1 MTTLFI
7 ESFTSDFTVY
17 LEYPIENP
25 KTISLL
31 NSTLYDDLYNH
42 FSKRDYY
49 FVYSDLVDPS
59 HSLSFGKPSEI
70 LATVKSDSINGED
83 SPIQVK
89 ARTLQSVHSIRFWI
103 TDGDHKHIILT
114 EKWLPP
120 FEIRC
125 RNYLKTYIE

>member
-17 LEYPIENP
+17 LEHPIENP

-42 FSKRDYY
+42 FSKRGYY
-49 FVYSDLVDPS
+49 FVHSDLVDPS

-70 LATVKSDSINGED
+70 LATVRSHSLNGED
-83 SPIQVK
+83 SPFRVQ
-89 ARTLQSVHSIRFWI
+89 ARTLQHIHSIRF
-103 TDGDHKHIILT
+103 
-114 EKWLPP
+114 
-120 FEIRC
+120 
-125 RNYLKTYIE
+125 